1 MMIMKPKSMN
11 KIPTPRYKNIE
22 EYVFIPKIRK
32 IVATQT
38 ARKNSDQ
45 NIILYCRDTFWM
57 NGKL

>member
-1 MMIMKPKSMN
+1 MKPKSMN